1 MPHLTLEYT
10 HNLPDYDAHAARH
23 TLAQAMFESGLF
35 GEADI
40 KGRAHCLA
48 TYLVGTSDTETA
60 FVHLQVALLSGRS
73 AEQKQA
79 LGQRLLAALRT
90 TLPEGHGA
98 VQLTIDTRDM
108 DRESYAKAVL
118 AVVS

>member
-10 HNLPDYDAHAARH
+10 NNLPDYDAQAALR

-48 TYLVGTSDTETA
+48 TYLVGTSDTATA

-79 LGQRLLAALRT
+79 LGQHLLAALRT
-90 TLPEGHGA
+90 TLPPGHGA
-98 VQLTIDTRDM
+98 VQLTVDTRDM
-108 DRESYAKAVL
+108 DRQSYAKAVL
-118 AVVS
+118 AAVS